1 MNPINFKTLSNI
13 EKTFRFSKTMAL
25 VVVVCSFLFA
35 GTVVVSSYIKIEKER
50 QKIYVLD
57 QDKSLILAL
66 QQDLKQNRPVEARD
80 HVRMFH
86 ELFFTLAPDNAAIRS
101 NMRRAFELA
110 DQTAY
115 NYYKDLLEAGY
126 YNRIVRSNIFQ
137 RIEIDSIVCNFEDY
151 PYEATSYCHQIVNRT
166 SRIAR
171 RSLVTTCQLVNVT
184 RSDNN
189 PHGFLIQNFRVLEN
203 KQQED

>member
-1 MNPINFKTLSNI
+1 MNPINFRTLSNI

-25 VVVVCSFLFA
+25 VAVICSFLFS
-35 GTVVVSSYIKIEKER
+35 GTVVVLSYIKIERER

-101 NMRRAFELA
+101 NVQRAFELA
-110 DQTAY
+110 DKTAY

-137 RIEIDSIVCNFEDY
+137 RIEIDSIVCNFDQY
-151 PYEATSYCHQIVNRT
+151 PYEAIAYCQQVINRE
-166 SRIAR
+166 SNSAR
-171 RSLVTTCQLVNVT
+171 RSLVTTCQLVNVM

-189 PHGFLIQNFRVLEN
+189 PHGFLLQNFRVLEN
-203 KQQED
+203 KQQD

>member
-1 MNPINFKTLSNI
+1 MNPINFRTLSNI

-25 VVVVCSFLFA
+25 VAVICSFLFS
-35 GTVVVSSYIKIEKER
+35 GTVVVLSYIKIERER

-101 NMRRAFELA
+101 NMQRAFELA
-110 DQTAY
+110 DKTAY

-137 RIEIDSIVCNFEDY
+137 RIEIDSIVCNFDQY
-151 PYEATSYCHQIVNRT
+151 PYEAIAYCQQVINRE
-166 SRIAR
+166 SNSAR
-171 RSLVTTCQLVNVT
+171 RSLVTTCQLVNVM

-189 PHGFLIQNFRVLEN
+189 PHGFLLQNFRVLEN
-203 KQQED
+203 KQQD

>member
-1 MNPINFKTLSNI
+1 MIFRTLSNI
-13 EKTFRFSKTMAL
+13 EKTFRFSRTMAL
-25 VVVVCSFLFA
+25 AAVVCSFLFA
-35 GTVVVSSYIKIEKER
+35 GTVVVLSYIKIEHER

-57 QDKSLILAL
+57 RGKSLILAL
-66 QQDLKQNRPVEARD
+66 QQDMQQNRPVEARD

-86 ELFFTLAPDNAAIRS
+86 ELFFTLAPDNEAINS

-126 YNRIVRSNIFQ
+126 YNRIVRSNILQ
-137 RIEIDSIVCNFEDY
+137 RIIIDSIGCDFDSY
-151 PYEATSYCHQIVNRT
+151 PYEVTTYCQQVIIRESIRHSRT
-166 SRIAR
+166 
-171 RSLVTTCQLVNVT
+171 LVTTCQLVNAT

-189 PHGFLIQNFRVLEN
+189 PHGFLMRNFRVVEN

>member
-1 MNPINFKTLSNI
+1 MNPINFRTLNNI

-25 VVVVCSFLFA
+25 VAVVCSFLFA

-86 ELFFTLAPDNAAIRS
+86 ELFFTLAPDNEAIRS
-101 NMRRAFELA
+101 NLRRAFELA
-110 DQTAY
+110 DKTVY
-115 NYYKDLLEAGY
+115 DYYKDLLESGY
-126 YNRIVRSNIFQ
+126 YNRIVRSNTYQ
-137 RIEIDSIVCNFEDY
+137 RIEIDSIVCNYDNY
-151 PYEATSYCHQIVNRT
+151 PYEVTSYCLQVVNRP
-166 SRIAR
+166 SRSAR

-189 PHGFLIQNFRVLEN
+189 PHGFLIQNFRVIEN

>member
-1 MNPINFKTLSNI
+1 MNPINFRTLSNI

-25 VVVVCSFLFA
+25 VAVICSFLFS
-35 GTVVVSSYIKIEKER
+35 GTVVVLSYIKIERER

-101 NMRRAFELA
+101 NVQRAFELA
-110 DQTAY
+110 DKTAY

-126 YNRIVRSNIFQ
+126 YNRIVRRNIFQ
-137 RIEIDSIVCNFEDY
+137 RIEIDSIVCNFDQY
-151 PYEATSYCHQIVNRT
+151 PYEAIAYCQQVINRE
-166 SRIAR
+166 SNSAR
-171 RSLVTTCQLVNVT
+171 RSLVTTCQLVNVM

-189 PHGFLIQNFRVLEN
+189 PHGFLLQNFRVLEN
-203 KQQED
+203 KQQD

>member
-1 MNPINFKTLSNI
+1 MIFKTLNNI
-13 EKTFRFSKTMAL
+13 EKTFRFSRTMAIIA
-25 VVVVCSFLFA
+25 VVCSFLFA
-35 GTVVVSSYIKIEKER
+35 GTVVILSYIEIEQSR

-66 QQDLKQNRPVEARD
+66 QQDMQQNRPVEARD

-86 ELFFTLAPDNAAIRS
+86 ELFFTLAPDNEAINS

-110 DQTAY
+110 DETAY

-126 YNRIVRSNIFQ
+126 YNRIVRSNILQ
-137 RIEIDSIVCNFEDY
+137 RIVIDSIVCDFNNY
-151 PYEATSYCHQIVNRT
+151 PYEVTTYSNQEIIRESMRHHRT
-166 SRIAR
+166 
-171 RSLVTTCQLVNVT
+171 LVTTCQLKNTT

-189 PHGFLIQNFRVLEN
+189 PHGFLIRNFRVVEN
-203 KQQED
+203 KQKEN